1 MEENEGWGRWWES
14 KQRFK
19 EIWIETISGGEI
31 YISYISFP
39 WDLYIANILIILF
52 VIYSLNHPGT
62 HLFRLYISEPPGWY
76 KTIHI
81 YEAYMFFALQGS
93 VQPVHG
99 FSRWDNLAA
108 SEVGR
113 SENPLKD
120 LQASRRSYFFWP
132 GLIFAAG
139 EIRCSFEVNFFSQLS
154 LCHLMTTQRSGD

>member
-1 MEENEGWGRWWES
+1 MIKLAHGLSNPPRPDSIIGFVKLTTS
-14 KQRFK
+14 PSAPLVSTLCQADIQRF
-19 EIWIETISGGEI
+19 
-31 YISYISFP
+31 
-39 WDLYIANILIILF
+39 
-52 VIYSLNHPGT
+52 
-62 HLFRLYISEPPGWY
+62 
-76 KTIHI
+76 I
-81 YEAYMFFALQGS
+81 YEAYMLFALQGS

-139 EIRCSFEVNFFSQLS
+139 EIRCNFEVNFFSQLS
-154 LCHLMTTQRSGD
+154 LCHLMTIQRSGD

>member
-1 MEENEGWGRWWES
+1 MLGSRRASSWTRSMLFERTLVVLARSWSAWTSCILARAFAHRERIWSTPSIILVPTSLGCIFQSRQADI
-14 KQRFK
+14 QRF
-19 EIWIETISGGEI
+19 
-31 YISYISFP
+31 
-39 WDLYIANILIILF
+39 
-52 VIYSLNHPGT
+52 
-62 HLFRLYISEPPGWY
+62 
-76 KTIHI
+76 I